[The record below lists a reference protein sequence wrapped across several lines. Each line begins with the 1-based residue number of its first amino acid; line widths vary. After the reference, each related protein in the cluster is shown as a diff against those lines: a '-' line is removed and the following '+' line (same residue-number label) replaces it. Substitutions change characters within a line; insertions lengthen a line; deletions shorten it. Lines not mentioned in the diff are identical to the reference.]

1 MTYEST
7 TVPATTSQLPTALT
21 IFGPPAILTGEDAAA
36 YNDLLARVSGTLK
49 PSDIFEEIWV
59 REIVDLIWET
69 LRWRRHQAGLIKA
82 AVPKALE
89 QILKPLVPDK
99 PVPRRGPFEEQLRAA
114 KDALNGKAAATL
126 AMEWAAEDPAAIQ
139 RVDDL
144 LASVGLTMDN
154 VIAQAVARDLDK
166 IERFNRLI
174 ASAEWR
180 RNALLREIER
190 RRASFAEK
198 VRREV
203 PKIEEAEFETIK
215 ETELTAGANHDAVN

>member
-1 MTYEST
+1 MTYDST

-21 IFGPPAILTGEDAAA
+21 MFGPPALLTGEDATA

-59 REIVDLIWET
+59 RDITDLIWET

-82 AVPKALE
+82 AVPNVLE
-89 QILKPLVPDK
+89 KILIPLLPK
-99 PVPRRGPFEEQLRAA
+99 PVPRDGSLRSKLFAEKEPLIVAPILAA
-114 KDALNGKAAATL
+114 
-126 AMEWAAEDPAAIQ
+126 EWAAGSALGVEYVEKLLTSAGLT
-139 RVDDL
+139 VDDVV
-144 LASVGLTMDN
+144 AR
-154 VIAQAVARDLDK
+154 AVAHELEK

-198 VRREV
+198 ARREI
-203 PKIEEAEFETIK
+203 PKIEAAEFETIK
-215 ETELTAGANHDAVN
+215 EIELTAGATHDAIN

>member
-1 MTYEST
+1 MTYQST

-21 IFGPPAILTGEDAAA
+21 IFGPPALLTGEDATD

-59 REIVDLIWET
+59 REITDLIWET

-82 AVPKALE
+82 AVPNVLE
-89 QILKPLVPDK
+89 KILIPLLPK
-99 PVPRRGPFEEQLRAA
+99 PVPRDGSLRSKLFAERVPFIEAPIYAEQ
-114 KDALNGKAAATL
+114 
-126 AMEWAAEDPAAIQ
+126 WAAGSPPA
-139 RVDDL
+139 VEYVEKL
-144 LASVGLTMDN
+144 LASAGLTVDD
-154 VIAQAVARDLDK
+154 VVARAAAHELEK

-198 VRREV
+198 SRREI
-203 PKIEEAEFETIK
+203 PTIEAAEFEPIK
-215 ETELTAGANHDAVN
+215 